1 MLDTHVLAWALIDP
15 AAMPPTPARLVAGST
30 ELLVSAASG
39 WELAIKYELGRWPE
53 AGKLLSLWTEAL
65 TAAGIHEVPITAAHG
80 RLAAAM
86 PSPHRDPF
94 DRMIVAQSVLLGA
107 SLATVDRA
115 ILDAFPEI
123 LSTRSHTSPG
133 TTYDLF

>member
-1 MLDTHVLAWALIDP
+1 MRVLLDTHVLAWALIDP
-15 AAMPPTPARLVAGST
+15 AAMPPDLAAMVAGST

-39 WELAIKYELGRWPE
+39 WEMAIKYELGKWPE
-53 AGKLLSLWTEAL
+53 AGKLLALWSEAL
-65 TAAGIHEVPITAAHG
+65 AAAGIHEVPITAAHG

-86 PSPHRDPF
+86 KSPHRDPF

-115 ILDAFPEI
+115 VLDGFPEV
-123 LSTRSHTSPG
+123 LSATRRQPERP
-133 TTYDLF
+133 